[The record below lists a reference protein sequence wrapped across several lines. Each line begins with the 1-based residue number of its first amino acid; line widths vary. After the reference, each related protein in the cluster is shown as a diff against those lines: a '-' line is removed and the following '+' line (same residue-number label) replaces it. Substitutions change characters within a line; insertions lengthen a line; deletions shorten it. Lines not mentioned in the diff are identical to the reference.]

1 MSNPAELAK
10 LIQVIHREPGFLRLE
25 LPAELCG
32 AAAATALEQ
41 GMLKLSGLQS
51 AAVDR
56 NWQRISLRYDAAAC
70 STPQVARHLFGLLDG
85 LPLSEAESD
94 EDPASPSANASA
106 SAASSTEAG
115 FSRSGPLGQ
124 QAAGMLKPV
133 LAKARQ
139 LLAPPDNAPADSL
152 HRKLQPVL
160 ASALTEKA
168 IINFFNDMVA
178 FYLIKA
184 HWDLITKRWLKEPLA
199 HSSAWMTTFYL
210 IFLLVRYRKTK

>member
-32 AAAATALEQ
+32 AGATTAIEQ

-85 LPLSEAESD
+85 LPLSEAATD
-94 EDPASPSANASA
+94 EDSASPSTNASA
-106 SAASSTEAG
+106 SAASSTDAG

-184 HWDLITKRWLKEPLA
+184 H
-199 HSSAWMTTFYL
+199 
-210 IFLLVRYRKTK
+210 